1 MIIGTAG
8 HIDHGKTSLVK
19 CLTGVDA
26 DRLPEEKARGITI
39 DLGFAYVPNGHGQT
53 IGFVDVPGHEKFVHT
68 MAAGAAGI
76 DHGLLVIAAD
86 DGIMPQTIE
95 HLRILDLLG
104 VPEITVALTK
114 TDLVDET
121 RLVSVSS
128 DIQNYLAST
137 RFKGASIYSVST
149 KSGEGVESLKK
160 VLFAKIDQEQIDQP
174 AYFRLAID
182 RVFVVKG
189 VGVAITGA
197 VTAGTVKV
205 GDTLLLTPKL
215 NKVKV
220 RSIHAQNTPADEAG
234 VGTRCGIVI
243 SGVEHSDVARGQW
256 LIAPEL
262 QQLTQRFDCKLTV
275 PVDAERSIK
284 DGEVLLLH
292 HGTEHLSTRI
302 ILLNASEAVPG
313 ATVYA
318 QCAFDKPM
326 SVCWHDRIIFRDS
339 SARHTLAG
347 GLVLDIDPPIR
358 GRKKPERIE
367 VLDRLVSDS
376 SQDVFHQIL
385 VNSLEPICISTW
397 AVSANRLIEPL
408 VDLAK
413 KETALQLD
421 VDGLVYVLGANAQ
434 SHIQGRVKSC
444 LEKFHADEPDE
455 PGVAM
460 ERLRRMACP
469 LMSTA
474 LFKVWVTEEIK
485 SKSLTITGSFVH
497 LPDHKVELTPKEQV
511 IWEKI
516 YPRLIDGQY
525 DPPWVRDL
533 ASALGEPEANI
544 RMLLRKVSRTSK
556 LVQLVPDLFY
566 PIFTMHIMAD
576 IIRDIVETD
585 GHVTVISF
593 KDRVGLGRKR
603 AIQILEAFD
612 RLGFTRRLVSYTRN
626 KKELEKDHR
635 IVRNADL
642 FLSEGIAA

>member
-76 DHGLLVIAAD
+76 DHGLLVVAAD
-86 DGIMPQTIE
+86 DGIMPQTKE

-114 TDLVDET
+114 IDLVDQARVIEVT
-121 RLVSVSS
+121 G
-128 DIQNYLAST
+128 DIQAYLAST
-137 RFKGASIYSVST
+137 RFKGAPVYSVST
-149 KSGEGVESLKK
+149 RSNQGIESLKQT
-160 VLFAKIDQEQIDQP
+160 LFAKVDQEQIDRP

-197 VTAGTVKV
+197 VTAGQIKV

-215 NKVKV
+215 VKVKV
-220 RSIHAQNTPADEAG
+220 RSIHAQNTPAEEAG

-243 SGVEHSDVARGQW
+243 SGVEYSDVIRGQW
-256 LIAPEL
+256 LVAPEL
-262 QQLTQRFDCKLTV
+262 HQLTQRFDCMLTV
-275 PVDAERSIK
+275 PADAERSIK

-302 ILLNASEAVPG
+302 ILLNASEALPG
-313 ATVYA
+313 TTVYA

-326 SVCWHDRIIFRDS
+326 SVCWHDRIVFRDS

-358 GRKKPERIE
+358 GRKKPERIQA
-367 VLDRLVSDS
+367 LDRLVNNS
-376 SQDVFHQIL
+376 SLDVFNKVL
-385 VNSLEPICISTW
+385 ANSLEPICVSTW
-397 AVSANRLIEPL
+397 AHATNRHIQPL
-408 VDLAK
+408 LDAVAQAKALDL
-413 KETALQLD
+413 E
-421 VDGLVYVLGANAQ
+421 VDGLIYALGSNAQ
-434 SHIQGRVKSC
+434 SYIQDRVKSC
-444 LEKFHADEPDE
+444 LEKFHADDPDE

-469 LMSTA
+469 LISTA
-474 LFKVWVTEEIK
+474 LFKAWITEEIK
-485 SKSLTITGSFVH
+485 SKSLALTGSFVH

-511 IWEKI
+511 IWERI

-533 ASALGEPEANI
+533 ASTLGEPEANI
-544 RMLLRKVSRTSK
+544 RMLLRKVSRTSG

-566 PIFTMHIMAD
+566 PISTMRIMAD

-585 GHVTVISF
+585 GHVTVVSF

-612 RLGFTRRLVSYTRN
+612 RLGFTRRLVSYTRG

-635 IVRNADL
+635 IVRNTDL
-642 FLSEGIAA
+642 FASEGIAA

>member
-19 CLTGVDA
+19 CLTGIDA

-68 MAAGAAGI
+68 MAAGATGI

-86 DGIMPQTIE
+86 DGIMPQTKE

-114 TDLVDET
+114 IDLVDES
-121 RLVSVSS
+121 RVSAVSG
-128 DIQNYLAST
+128 DIQNYLANT
-137 RFKGASIYSVST
+137 RFANTSIYSVST
-149 KSGEGVESLKK
+149 RSGDGVESLKK
-160 VLFAKIDQEQIDQP
+160 NLFAKVDQQQADKP

-197 VTAGTVKV
+197 VIAGQVKV
-205 GDTLLLTPKL
+205 GDTLLLTPQL
-215 NKVKV
+215 TKVKV
-220 RSIHAQNTPADEAG
+220 RSIHAQNTPAEEAG

-243 SGVEHSDVARGQW
+243 SGVEYSDVTRGQW
-256 LIAPEL
+256 LVAPEL
-262 QQLTQRFDCKLTV
+262 HQLTQRFDCVLTV
-275 PVDAERSIK
+275 PADAERAIK

-302 ILLNASEAVPG
+302 ILLNASEAAPG
-313 ATVYA
+313 AKVYA

-326 SVCWHDRIIFRDS
+326 SVCWHDRIVFRDS

-367 VLDRLVSDS
+367 ILDRLVSDG
-376 SQDVFHQIL
+376 SQDVFSQIL
-385 VNSLEPICISTW
+385 ANSVEPICISTW
-397 AVSANRLIEPL
+397 AFSANRLIEPL
-408 VDLAK
+408 IDLAK
-413 KETALQLD
+413 QAKALQLE
-421 VDGLVYVLGANAQ
+421 VDGLTYVVGMKAQ
-434 SHIQGRVKSC
+434 DHIQGRIKNC
-444 LEKFHADEPDE
+444 LEKFHAEDPDE

-469 LMSTA
+469 LISTA
-474 LFKVWVTEEIK
+474 LFKAWVTEEIK
-485 SKSLTITGSFVH
+485 SKSLAITGSFVH
-497 LPDHKVELTPKEQV
+497 LPDHKVELTPKEQI

-544 RMLLRKVSRTSK
+544 RMLLRKVSRTSG

-566 PIFTMHIMAD
+566 PISTMRIMAD

-612 RLGFTRRLVSYTRN
+612 RLGFTRRLVSFTRG

-635 IVRNADL
+635 IVRNTDL
-642 FLSEGIAA
+642 FASEGIAA